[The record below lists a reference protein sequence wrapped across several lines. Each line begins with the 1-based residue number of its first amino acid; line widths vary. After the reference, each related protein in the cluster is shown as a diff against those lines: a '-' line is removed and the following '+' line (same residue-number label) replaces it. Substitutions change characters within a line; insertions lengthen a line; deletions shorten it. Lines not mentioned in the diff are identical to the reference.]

1 MLLQIESRWIWLG
14 IWGHKTCVA
23 GIHGSGWSSVSEVP
37 VKKFGSKEAYGT
49 SEFYRKATS
58 VCGGHSVEM
67 RHHQTPAPHTE
78 TLDLPRNAKRLLQHR
93 WLMLR
98 GSIGSKLWFQDGK
111 VMIAGS
117 QRQVWA
123 EKIKV
128 LFLPQ
133 IKYYSSIV
141 LFFYMLSTL
150 LSLFFLILFVF
161 NRWCC

>member
-1 MLLQIESRWIWLG
+1 MVGYLRANLRGWRS
-14 IWGHKTCVA
+14 
-23 GIHGSGWSSVSEVP
+23 HGSGCRVSEVP

-78 TLDLPRNAKRLLQHR
+78 TLDLPRNAKRLLQQR

-123 EKIKV
+123 EKNV

-133 IKYYSSIV
+133 IKYYASIV
-141 LFFYMLSTL
+141 LFFYILSTIPS
-150 LSLFFLILFVF
+150 LSFFILFVF
-161 NRWCC
+161 DRWCC